1 VLTHGDARTGWFH
14 SHAIRAADLPRPK
27 RESRRPL
34 ALFAGAGA
42 AQALLGVI
50 NEIRLIRYPV
60 LLGRGTPLF
69 REGRATKP
77 AAGRHR
83 PVAVGRDAEPLSYAV
98 RIAVAVESGTA
109 VPDMSIEVDDVED
122 F

>member
-60 LLGRGTPLF
+60 LLGGGTPLF
-69 REGRATKP
+69 REGERRNLQLADTDRLQSGAT
-77 AAGRHR
+77 
-83 PVAVGRDAEPLSYAV
+83 LSRY
-98 RIAVAVESGTA
+98 R
-109 VPDMSIEVDDVED
+109 ML
-122 F
+122 